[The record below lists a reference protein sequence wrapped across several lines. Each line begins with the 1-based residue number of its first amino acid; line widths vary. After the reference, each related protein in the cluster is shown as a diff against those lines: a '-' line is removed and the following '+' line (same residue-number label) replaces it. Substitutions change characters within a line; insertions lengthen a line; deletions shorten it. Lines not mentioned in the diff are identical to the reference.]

1 MEVPTTG
8 GFLSGIRLKKITEAW
23 PGVKIVCVIGDCLYQ
38 EEYVSL
44 ADSIEEIAGHYGFP
58 VVKFESPLETFDGVH
73 PDSYGAAYMSDRIY
87 DVMEE
92 ENLLYYKREG
102 TL

>member
-1 MEVPTTG
+1 MRYKSC
-8 GFLSGIRLKKITEAW
+8 LICLRLDLKWISSCN
-23 PGVKIVCVIGDCLYQ
+23 VKIVCVIGDCLYQ